1 MCKISLKKLTPGTE
15 VITDNLIKTMEP
27 NGIQNEKS
35 AGEITLELTY
45 KPFKEGNI
53 QKEDPGGLLYVV
65 VHEAKELEGK
75 CNTNPYVKLTFKGVE
90 KKTKVVKENRN
101 PRWKEEFEFECE
113 ETPANDKLH
122 VEVLGTKKALIRNK
136 ESLGHIDISL
146 ADVIIN
152 KRIIEMYDLINSK
165 RGQIQIEFQW
175 KSS

>member
-1 MCKISLKKLTPGTE
+1 MSSTGNRHGILSISCVILLLFHVTKYCRFISFLYGQFGKDEKLGMCKISLKKLTPGTE

-27 NGIQNEKS
+27 NGIQNDKS

-90 KKTKVVKENRN
+90 KKTKVLIFKILCTSVQYHHWTMILSHA
-101 PRWKEEFEFECE
+101 PQ
-113 ETPANDKLH
+113 
-122 VEVLGTKKALIRNK
+122 KK
-136 ESLGHIDISL
+136 
-146 ADVIIN
+146 
-152 KRIIEMYDLINSK
+152 
-165 RGQIQIEFQW
+165 
-175 KSS
+175 